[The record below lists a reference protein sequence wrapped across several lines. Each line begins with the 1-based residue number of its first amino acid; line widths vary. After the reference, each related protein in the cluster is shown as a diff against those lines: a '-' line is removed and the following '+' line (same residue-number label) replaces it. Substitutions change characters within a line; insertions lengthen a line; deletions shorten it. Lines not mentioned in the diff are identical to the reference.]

1 MMNLL
6 ALSLVLTSLAAAGV
20 WSPSPEKQKHGVDVI
35 VKEVHDR
42 TIVVEYDEDGQPI
55 TKVSI
60 SPEQQQQ
67 HAKNMVEDSKENIKQ
82 PSSENGRR
90 SETESHA
97 FPKKLICDAF
107 GKCKHRIATATGKA
121 KESVSEAT
129 HEATDETKERAHE
142 ALGKAKETVSHKAHE
157 VEEHA
162 KESVKDAM
170 GKVKEAKEIGE
181 DIATDVSENVEKAK
195 EEAVEKAKEAS
206 DKVKRGIVWR
216 GRQVGHGAVKYVTS
230 PKAMGVVN
238 LLGFAT
244 AYGMCM
250 WVTFISSYVLA
261 AAMTRQQFGI
271 VQSKIYPVYFRA
283 MACSIAMA
291 FLGLVLG
298 NRKRMFSSTV
308 KMLQAYNLLA
318 SLLMVLLN
326 ALYLEPRATKVMF
339 ERMKMEKEEGRGREE
354 LTGEP
359 SRVSEAQPVAD
370 AAASTTTSTV
380 AAARAEEE
388 VVRSRIGKL
397 NDRLKKLNSYS
408 SFLNILT
415 LMALNWHLVYLA
427 HLLHLMITC

>member
-42 TIVVEYDEDGQPI
+42 TIVVEYEEDGQPI
-55 TKVSI
+55 TKLSI

-97 FPKKLICDAF
+97 FPKELICDAF

-230 PKAMGVVN
+230 PEAMGVVN

-326 ALYLEPRATKVMF
+326 ALYLEPRATKV
-339 ERMKMEKEEGRGREE
+339 
-354 LTGEP
+354 
-359 SRVSEAQPVAD
+359 
-370 AAASTTTSTV
+370 
-380 AAARAEEE
+380 
-388 VVRSRIGKL
+388 
-397 NDRLKKLNSYS
+397 
-408 SFLNILT
+408 
-415 LMALNWHLVYLA
+415 
-427 HLLHLMITC
+427 LHLYAQIALSYFTRFQLQYMQILHKPNLNLRVYNPFN